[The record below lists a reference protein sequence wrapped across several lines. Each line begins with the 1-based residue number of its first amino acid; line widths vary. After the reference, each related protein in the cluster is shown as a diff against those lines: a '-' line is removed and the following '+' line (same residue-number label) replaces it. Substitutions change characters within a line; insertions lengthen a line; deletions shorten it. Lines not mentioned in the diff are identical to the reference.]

1 MSTVEKNQLTIGFM
15 PLSDCAPLVVAQELG
30 YFSQQGLNVRLSRQ
44 NSWATLR
51 DKLHAG
57 LLDMAQMLAP
67 MPLASQ
73 LGLGVASEDM
83 CVPMVLSY
91 NGNAITLASD
101 LYAQVLHLNDVSADV
116 VMKEAMSAALLLPLI
131 AKRKETAQEKL
142 RFATVFP
149 FSCHYY
155 QLVGWLSAGG
165 VDLEDVEISII
176 PPAGMVDALL
186 DKQIDGFCV
195 GSPWNA
201 AAVRTEVG
209 VTVIASNEI
218 WHNTPEKVLGLTAV
232 WRDQHPHTLNAVLFA
247 LQRACDWLTSIPN
260 RFEAARWLAQAQYVG
275 TSLDIVT
282 PALID
287 SCLTSAG
294 HEPRTVKGHTLF
306 SIPNIANKATTE
318 QGIWLLQQMER
329 CGHLSSDIDREALA
343 SKVFRGE

>member
-1 MSTVEKNQLTIGFM
+1 MTTLERNQVTIGFM

-30 YFSQQGLNVRLSRQ
+30 YFTEQGLDVRLSRQ

-67 MPLASQ
+67 MPFASQ
-73 LGLGVASEDM
+73 MGLGVCNEDM

-91 NGNAITLASD
+91 NGNGITLSST
-101 LYAQVLHLNDVSADV
+101 LYAEIMQLNHLNADV
-116 VMKEAMSAALLLPLI
+116 TVKEAISSELLLPVI
-131 AKRKETAQEKL
+131 AQRKTEQKAKL

-155 QLVGWLSAGG
+155 QLAGWLSDGG
-165 VDLEDVEISII
+165 VNLNDVEISII
-176 PPAGMVDALL
+176 PPAGMVDALMQN
-186 DKQIDGFCV
+186 QIDGFCV

-218 WHNTPEKVLGLTAV
+218 WHNTPEKVLGLTQLWCNQYPKTLEAV
-232 WRDQHPHTLNAVLFA
+232 VTA
-247 LQRACDWLTSIPN
+247 LQKACDWLTDIPN
-260 RFEAARWLAQAQYVG
+260 RFEAARWLAQERYVG

-287 SCLTSAG
+287 SCLTRAG
-294 HEPRTVKGHTLF
+294 HQPRTVKGHTLF
-306 SIPNIANKATTE
+306 SIPDSGNKPMVE
-318 QGIWLLQQMER
+318 QGVWLLQQMER
-329 CGHLSSDIDREALA
+329 CGHLNGEIDREALVKQVFD
-343 SKVFRGE
+343 SK